1 MARSNSRTD
10 EAGKAFTYPAIQPV
24 APSSTA
30 STRVSSQPQ
39 MTSSRGACSRICATR
54 RESWE
59 NSLTARTCSIS
70 ASRAS
75 SGGVRSVRVEN
86 GLL

>member
-1 MARSNSRTD
+1 M
-10 EAGKAFTYPAIQPV
+10 PAIQPV
-24 APSSTA
+24 APISIA

-39 MTSSRGACSRICATR
+39 ITSRRGAAWRTAATR
-54 RESWE
+54 RTSWE
-59 NSLTARTCSIS
+59 NSFTPATSSVS

-75 SGGVRSVRVEN
+75 SAGVRSTRVEK